1 MLFLCVFCLKR
12 RCSGSE
18 ECIVEVFRLD
28 SIQKN
33 PFINMTFLCRWSADG
48 QKTCSVCGVDRF
60 CHSDYM
66 MCDGSF
72 SKFVRKYN
80 NIRHLL
86 AVYTDVVKNVKPQQN
101 KSQLTHDSLV
111 ENICSVSEVSE
122 EKRSR
127 TV

>member
-1 MLFLCVFCLKR
+1 MGRKLALF
-12 RCSGSE
+12 
-18 ECIVEVFRLD
+18 
-28 SIQKN
+28 
-33 PFINMTFLCRWSADG
+33 
-48 QKTCSVCGVDRF
+48 
-60 CHSDYM
+60 DYM

-72 SKFVRKYN
+72 SKFVKK